1 MAMFVT
7 SVILFALVARTQ
19 ALSTEQQMAANPIRR
34 VVTMLQAMEK
44 KVTSEGE
51 VEKDLYDK
59 FMCYCKTG
67 TGDLSKSIGD
77 AEEKIPQVTA
87 DIEAAEESLKTL
99 KEELKQ
105 AQVDRTDAK
114 AALAE
119 ATSIRKKEA
128 AEFDKFSTDTKANI
142 AAIRAAVAAITKG
155 MKGGFLQTSAAS
167 TLRHLVDTMNLVDE
181 DRQTLGA
188 FLEGPSWGAG
198 YVPQS
203 GQITGILKT
212 MDDEMS
218 AALHDAIEEEESRQ
232 IKYKTSAAAL
242 NKEIADLTEAIE
254 TKTKKIGDTGVAIV
268 QMKDDLDD
276 TQKDL
281 AADQKFLADLEKG
294 CATKTAEWQ
303 ERCKMRSAE
312 IAALQDTIKM
322 LNDDDALELFKKTLP
337 APSAS
342 LMQLSESSK
351 ALRARAL
358 LSVRS
363 AMKASRGNKAQL
375 DLIELALSG
384 KKVDFSKVI
393 GMIDDMV
400 ALLKKEQN
408 DDNDKKEY
416 CEMQFDTSDDK
427 KKALERDLMLAN
439 KAIDAAEKAIAT
451 TTDEIA
457 ALNKAIQ
464 DLDKAVM
471 EATVQRRNENS
482 DFNELIASDTAA
494 KELLLMAKNRL
505 NKYYNPKL
513 YIPPAKKELSAE
525 GAIERQFSLASVHQ
539 HGVAA
544 PPPPP
549 ETWGPGGYNKKGE
562 ESSGVIAMIDLLI
575 AEMDKEMTEAKAEE
589 KDAQADYEQM
599 MKDSAAKRA
608 ADSQTLTDK
617 IALKADLEAELDKQK
632 GIAADTTKELY
643 ATLKYISSLHAECDW
658 LIQYFDVRKEA
669 RTSEIQSLVDAKAV
683 LSGADFSLLQEQ
695 VHHY

>member
-1 MAMFVT
+1 MAML
-7 SVILFALVARTQ
+7 SQLLFLLAASSLVRA
-19 ALSTEQQMAANPIRR
+19 EQTTANPIRR
-34 VVTMLQAMEK
+34 VVTMLQAMQK
-44 KVTSEGE
+44 KVTQEGE
-51 VEKDLYDK
+51 TEKDLYDK

-67 TGDLSKSIGD
+67 TGDLQASIGA
-77 AEEKIPQVTA
+77 AEEKIPQVTS
-87 DIEAAEESLKTL
+87 DIEAAEEDLKVT

-105 AQVDRTDAK
+105 AQVDRTEAK
-114 AALAE
+114 KAMAE
-119 ATSIRKKEA
+119 ATGIREKESA
-128 AEFDKFSTDTKANI
+128 AFDKFSTDTKANI
-142 AAIRAAVAAITKG
+142 AAIRSAVTAIEKG

-167 TLRHLVDTMNLVDE
+167 TLRHLVDTMNNLVDE

-188 FLEGPSWGAG
+188 FLAGPSWGAG

-218 AALHDAIEEEESRQ
+218 AALHDAIEQEESRQ
-232 IKYKTSAAAL
+232 IEYKTLMKAKNKEVAAL
-242 NKEIADLTEAIE
+242 TDAIE
-254 TKTKKIGDTGVAIV
+254 TKTKKIGDLGVAIV

-276 TQKDL
+276 TQKAL
-281 AADQKFLADLEKG
+281 ADDKKFLADLEKG

-303 ERCKMRSAE
+303 ERCKTRSAE
-312 IAALQDTIKM
+312 LLALSDTIKL

-342 LMQLSESSK
+342 LMQLSQSAKSLKAHALSK
-351 ALRARAL
+351 IRRAMVTA
-358 LSVRS
+358 
-363 AMKASRGNKAQL
+363 RGNKAQL

-393 GMIDDMV
+393 KMIDDMV
-400 ALLKKEQN
+400 ALLKTEQN

-457 ALNKAIQ
+457 ALNKAIT

-471 EATVQRRNENS
+471 EATVQRRDENA
-482 DFNELIASDTAA
+482 DFNELISSDTAA

-505 NKYYNPKL
+505 NKFYNPKL
-513 YIPPAKKELSAE
+513 YLPPAKKELSAE
-525 GAIERQFSLASVHQ
+525 GAIERQFSLADVSAHS

-562 ESSGVIAMIDLLI
+562 ESSGVIAMVDLLI
-575 AEMDKEMTEAKAEE
+575 GDLDKEMTEAKAEE
-589 KDAQADYEQM
+589 KDAQGDYEQM
-599 MKDSAAKRA
+599 MQDSAAKRA
-608 ADSQTLTDK
+608 ADSQSLTDK
-617 IALKADLEAELDKQK
+617 IALKADLEAELNKQK
-632 GIAADTTKELY
+632 GVAADTTKELY

-658 LIQYFDVRKEA
+658 LIQFFDVRKEA
-669 RTSEIQSLVDAKAV
+669 RTAEIQSLVDAKAV
-683 LSGADFSLLQEQ
+683 LSGADFALLQIKQ
-695 VHHY
+695 